1 MGDWRKKQI
10 FEWNSPARYD
20 ATFLRHI
27 FSNRKTLNFKVW
39 YKLSLLGSFMIF
51 PSLRTIWFE
60 DLSKNDIFMWKTM
73 SAAKSIDLIF
83 RPLIVIPNET
93 VLERKKSWWYQFR
106 FKFFYRSDS
115 VLRVQRWCLAMEA
128 EISEIC
134 AHNLWDHVYAVSQC
148 FTILSLC

>member
-1 MGDWRKKQI
+1 MILRLKWIISCED
-10 FEWNSPARYD
+10 
-20 ATFLRHI
+20 FLKI
-27 FSNRKTLNFKVW
+27 
-39 YKLSLLGSFMIF
+39 
-51 PSLRTIWFE
+51 
-60 DLSKNDIFMWKTM
+60 DILTTKAV
-73 SAAKSIDLIF
+73 SAANSIVLNF

-134 AHNLWDHVYAVSQC
+134 AHNLWDHVYAVRQIFPFC
-148 FTILSLC
+148 LCVRAIFFVAQK